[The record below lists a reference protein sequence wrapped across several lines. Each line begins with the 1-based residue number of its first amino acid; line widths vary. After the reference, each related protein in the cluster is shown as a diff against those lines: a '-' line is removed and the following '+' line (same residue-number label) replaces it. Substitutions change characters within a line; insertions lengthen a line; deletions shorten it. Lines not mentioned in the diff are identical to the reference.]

1 MESDANMPGEAPIKL
16 SSNLDAIARKV
27 QRERYRYYE
36 LRLNDLI
43 RWLIFLIIAA
53 GAVIYTCNLI
63 MSFLYRAESISEWI
77 APP

>member
-1 MESDANMPGEAPIKL
+1 MPGEAPIKL